1 MTREGISMYDLKQC
15 ILVTNNDRAAE
26 KWKEDVKQV
35 IFLVTYEEVLKK
47 ARDLIH
53 TDHKL
58 LTHPQASSL
67 KPNQT
72 PYRTIL
78 LYDGEK
84 STVED
89 ICLIEQAVEVF
100 EKWNEIK
107 KTPKYSEKIAYDY
120 KTIDLS
126 MIENVLPKL

>member
-1 MTREGISMYDLKQC
+1 MFDLSKC
-15 ILVTNNDRAAE
+15 ILVTTNDRAAE
-26 KWKEDVKQV
+26 KWRDSVSQV
-35 IFLVTYEEVLKK
+35 FLLGTYGEVLEK

-53 TDHKL
+53 TKHKL

-78 LYDGEK
+78 LYQQTE
-84 STVED
+84 ED
-89 ICLIEQAVEVF
+89 NTGDVCLIEEAMETF
-100 EKWNEIK
+100 EKWNRIRQ
-107 KTPKYSEKIAYDY
+107 TPEYGENVDYDY

-126 MIENVLPKL
+126 MIENVIPRL